1 MSIMFFWK
9 LTVFHL
15 ARSDKTTLFLKPID
29 NLRKILTMI
38 KIAKQTG
45 LAPEKVIDRASKF
58 FGKGGE
64 GLEEKERNPCCISFE
79 GGGGYVSISIYDEEK
94 HRMVDVETR
103 EFEYQAKQ
111 FLETL

>member
-9 LTVFHL
+9 FTVFHL
-15 ARSDKTTLFLKPID
+15 VRSDKATLFLKPID

-94 HRMVDVETR
+94 HTQDGRC
-103 EFEYQAKQ
+103 
-111 FLETL
+111 

>member
-1 MSIMFFWK
+1 
-9 LTVFHL
+9 
-15 ARSDKTTLFLKPID
+15 
-29 NLRKILTMI
+29 MI

-45 LAPEKVIDRASKF
+45 LAPEEVVDRASKF

-79 GGGGYVSISIYDEEK
+79 GGGGYVSISIYDEDK

-111 FLETL
+111 FLGTL

>member
-1 MSIMFFWK
+1 
-9 LTVFHL
+9 
-15 ARSDKTTLFLKPID
+15 
-29 NLRKILTMI
+29 MI

-45 LAPEKVIDRASKF
+45 LAPEEVMDQASKF

-79 GGGGYVSISIYDEEK
+79 GGGGHLFIAIYDEKK
-94 HRMVDVETR
+94 HRIVDVETI

-111 FLETL
+111 FLVAL

>member
-1 MSIMFFWK
+1 
-9 LTVFHL
+9 
-15 ARSDKTTLFLKPID
+15 
-29 NLRKILTMI
+29 MI

-45 LAPEKVIDRASKF
+45 LAPEEVINQASKF

-64 GLEEKERNPCCISFE
+64 GLEENEQNSCRPCRISFE

-111 FLETL
+111 FLTKL